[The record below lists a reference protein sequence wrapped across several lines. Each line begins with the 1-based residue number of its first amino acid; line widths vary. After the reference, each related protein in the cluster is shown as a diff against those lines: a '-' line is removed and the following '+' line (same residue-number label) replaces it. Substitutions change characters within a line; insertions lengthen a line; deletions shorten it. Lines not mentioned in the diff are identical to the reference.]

1 MNAHKKKQ
9 RSVRLSDDK
18 IQRSQEASGAAR
30 CPTQRHGYRNGTAAR
45 ASANPALVRKTSRGL
60 VVRAA
65 RSSTFSGSVE
75 KAVEAMGISPPSCD
89 VSLLSGCAE
98 CNSDG
103 SCTCQSYTT
112 AEADLLTR
120 DQTYWGGTINA
131 CPTLPILMYVLYSI
145 ALLGSTFAGVRCTYA
160 LAMQT
165 KLARRLSRRWVEHRP
180 NWVCALL
187 TISILCN
194 AGLCIAKLADPKK
207 VIGVDILMSALYVAS
222 RSMLYTGATTQV
234 IDFVAVAMSVQES
247 TYGQQR
253 IRQAVAREH
262 LLYIL
267 PAIHTSVASIPLVN
281 AILAVDRD
289 YNMERVQTIS
299 LICFLVGNA
308 CCFLIGCTRH
318 VFRAKKMLA
327 SFEQSRIALET
338 ISELIVHGS
347 RAKVSQMV
355 AIVSQA
361 CEEITCCKY
370 IASLLDGFLTR

>member
-1 MNAHKKKQ
+1 
-9 RSVRLSDDK
+9 
-18 IQRSQEASGAAR
+18 
-30 CPTQRHGYRNGTAAR
+30 
-45 ASANPALVRKTSRGL
+45 
-60 VVRAA
+60 
-65 RSSTFSGSVE
+65 
-75 KAVEAMGISPPSCD
+75 MGIFPPTCD
-89 VSLLSGCAE
+89 VSFLSGCAE
-98 CNSDG
+98 CNNDG

-145 ALLGSTFAGVRCTYA
+145 ALLGSVFAGVRCTYA
-160 LAMQT
+160 LVMQT

-247 TYGQQR
+247 TYGRQR

-267 PAIHTSVASIPLVN
+267 PAVHTCVECIPLVN

-327 SFEQSRIALET
+327 SFEQSRIALESSYMVGAGGRAMADKIRDSEFNG
-338 ISELIVHGS
+338 ISPSTEAPASLQAIINDLHSLEQAQKNVSEHSTKSTKSAAVIV
-347 RAKVSQMV
+347 VMFV
-355 AIVSQA
+355 LFAIVPFLWDKTSYLIAINSIIMPLGLSQEA
-361 CEEITCCKY
+361 AANY
-370 IASLLDGFLTR
+370 IKSSKRLQEVSIRPLQ